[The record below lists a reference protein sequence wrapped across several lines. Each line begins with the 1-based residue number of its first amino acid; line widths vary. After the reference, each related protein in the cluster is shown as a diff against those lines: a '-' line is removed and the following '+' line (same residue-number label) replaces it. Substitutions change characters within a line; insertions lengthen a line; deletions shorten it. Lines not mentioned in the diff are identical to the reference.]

1 MVARRLVSSFT
12 AVAVLFAAAWCACA
26 QGRPLP
32 SPSAPVAAGAHHC
45 CDKAEDHTSVPDV
58 PQGSG
63 EHHCHHCRTGGS
75 LDVPRGGPAAPGPFD
90 VVLTLQ
96 TPQAAVPSAAG
107 VAVPSA
113 PSPAE
118 RDLPPPTL
126 LNLRCALLR

>member
-1 MVARRLVSSFT
+1 MVAPRLVSSFT

-32 SPSAPVAAGAHHC
+32 SPSGPVAAGAHHC
-45 CDKAEDHTSVPDV
+45 CDKTENPTPAPAA

-63 EHHCHHCRTGGS
+63 EQHCHHCRTSGS
-75 LDVPRGGPAAPGPFD
+75 LDVPRGGSSAPGPFD

-96 TPQAAVPSAAG
+96 TPLATVPSAAG

-118 RDLPPPTL
+118 RDTPPPTL